1 MVTRYGT
8 KYFIKRSSAMKYYRK
23 QGYSKQDVDELV
35 HNGIIAIGEPKHS
48 PGETLRVDEDGRY
61 YIEIK
66 HEDVKPYI
74 ETKLPCVPKKTIIVP
89 NLRLYLQFGS
99 SQLIV
104 DKFTPI
110 KDQTDVTNDR

>member
-1 MVTRYGT
+1 MATRYGT
-8 KYFIKRSSAMKYYRK
+8 KHFVKWPSAMKYYRK
-23 QGYSKQDVDELV
+23 QGYSRQDVIELV

-66 HEDVKPYI
+66 HEDVKPYF

-89 NLRLYLQFGS
+89 NLNVYFQFGS
-99 SQLIV
+99 SQFIV
-104 DKFTPI
+104 DKFVST

>member
-1 MVTRYGT
+1 
-8 KYFIKRSSAMKYYRK
+8 MKYYRK

-89 NLRLYLQFGS
+89 KKPFFEVIILGVYPQFGS
-99 SQLIV
+99 SQFIV
-104 DKFTPI
+104 DKFAPI